1 MRNWKTAYCPGSA
14 QRISGREAAG
24 NCSARR
30 HCRGNMRNW
39 NNMVKEEIRIKKAI
53 VHILDSTIGMPVLS
67 DEELDFG
74 SEFSDFLK
82 EHISKI
88 SSGDDGKSCEFY
100 KQESEVYRMLEQ
112 YSDDFFVDISKDMAD
127 FLYSIMNSNI
137 DIPPADLIV
146 VRFKYGDGEYLGL
159 LKMNYK
165 SLYTHRTLSL
175 EEGKN
180 TNEII
185 RHKSILPPESQKL
198 SEAAIICLDD
208 LTVQVVEKKYEINGE
223 KTNYFSYLFL
233 KCSSHMSHKSK
244 LSIVTKA
251 VEAVQKE
258 GYDELSQYE
267 AQMKAKSIMQEELEE
282 KGGFVVEELAERIFE
297 EKPELKVA
305 FQDKMEK
312 YDLVKEEI
320 LPQSETTTRKYQ
332 KQHLLTDTGIE
343 IKIPMEQYKNPGSV
357 EFITNPDGTVSVLIK
372 NIGHLEARF

>member
-1 MRNWKTAYCPGSA
+1 
-14 QRISGREAAG
+14 
-24 NCSARR
+24 
-30 HCRGNMRNW
+30 
-39 NNMVKEEIRIKKAI
+39 MVKEEIRIKKAI
-53 VHILDSTIGMPVLS
+53 VHILDSTVGMPVLS
-67 DEELDFG
+67 DGELEFG
-74 SEFSDFLK
+74 SEFADFLK
-82 EHISKI
+82 EHIARVF
-88 SSGDDGKSCEFY
+88 SGDDGKNCRFY
-100 KQESEVYRMLEQ
+100 KEESEVYQMLAQ
-112 YSDDFFVDISKDMAD
+112 YSDDVFVDASKDMAE

-146 VRFKYGDGEYLGL
+146 VRFRYGEEEYLGL

-165 SLYTHRTLSL
+165 SLYTHRTMAI
-175 EEGKN
+175 EEGGN

-198 SEAAIICLDD
+198 SEAAIIRLDD
-208 LTVQVVEKKYEINGE
+208 LSVQVVEKKYEVNGE
-223 KTNYFSYLFL
+223 KTDYFSYLFL

-258 GYDELSQYE
+258 GYGEAGQYE
-267 AQMKAKSIMQEELEE
+267 AQMRAKSIIQEELEE
-282 KGGFVVEELAERIFE
+282 KGGFVVEEIAERIFE
-297 EKPELKVA
+297 EKPELKTA

-312 YDLVKEEI
+312 YNMVKEEV

-343 IKIPMEQYKNPGSV
+343 IKIPMEQYKDPGSV
-357 EFITNPDGTVSVLIK
+357 EFITNEDGTVSVLIK

>member
-1 MRNWKTAYCPGSA
+1 M
-14 QRISGREAAG
+14 I
-24 NCSARR
+24 
-30 HCRGNMRNW
+30 
-39 NNMVKEEIRIKKAI
+39 KEEIRIKKAI
-53 VHILDSTIGMPVLS
+53 VHILDSTVGMPVLS
-67 DEELDFG
+67 DGELEFG
-74 SEFSDFLK
+74 SEFADFLK
-82 EHISKI
+82 EHIARVF
-88 SSGDDGKSCEFY
+88 SGDDGKSCRFY
-100 KQESEVYRMLEQ
+100 KEESEVYRMLAQ
-112 YSDDFFVDISKDMAD
+112 YSDDFFVDASKDMAE

-146 VRFKYGDGEYLGL
+146 VRFRYGETEYLGL

-165 SLYTHRTLSL
+165 SLYTHRTMAL
-175 EEGKN
+175 EEGGN

-185 RHKSILPPESQKL
+185 RHKSILPPESQRL
-198 SEAAIICLDD
+198 SEAAIIKLDD
-208 LTVQVVEKKYEINGE
+208 LSVQVVEKKYEVNGE
-223 KTNYFSYLFL
+223 KTDYFSYLFL

-258 GYDELSQYE
+258 GYGEAGQYE

-297 EKPELKVA
+297 EKPELKTA

-312 YDLVKEEI
+312 YNMVKEEV

-332 KQHLLTDTGIE
+332 KQHLFTDTGIE
-343 IKIPMEQYKNPGSV
+343 IKIPMEQYKDPGSV
-357 EFITNPDGTVSVLIK
+357 EFITNEDGTVSVLIK